1 MRFYIDC
8 PFSEKEE
15 AKSYGARWDGTER
28 KWYYEADE
36 IDHTF
41 DKWQSGQS
49 SPAVRVNPN
58 KDERVLFVNSNAN
71 TYTSSDI
78 RNYTRQLIEENN
90 EPNDMSEGSERIKV
104 GIPCI
109 DHMSKNDKAAI
120 KIFGKKLNV
129 YIRGFSEESGNAFVH
144 IQSCDV
150 TIDKIKSVMSKD
162 SQVWN
167 ADVLYTPAGTQ
178 LSYIL
183 FEEDDFGTLFGKINL
198 NDLQGINNLTLTEK
212 LKNRKAEMER

>member
-1 MRFYIDC
+1 
-8 PFSEKEE
+8 
-15 AKSYGARWDGTER
+15 
-28 KWYYEADE
+28 
-36 IDHTF
+36 
-41 DKWQSGQS
+41 
-49 SPAVRVNPN
+49 
-58 KDERVLFVNSNAN
+58 
-71 TYTSSDI
+71 
-78 RNYTRQLIEENN
+78 
-90 EPNDMSEGSERIKV
+90 
-104 GIPCI
+104 
-109 DHMSKNDKAAI
+109 MSKNDKAAI